1 MRSLRDVR
9 YTYRLRVSKTAARA
23 LEKEWDGVRW
33 VWNQCVEESK
43 KAYEASTPEHKVTCG
58 PAELDKLL
66 TGWRGEHEWLA
77 EGSSV
82 PQQQVVRDF
91 GKARAKALSDMKNRV
106 PVTKRR
112 GLPRFKSRHRAK
124 PSLQYTKNGFSLKE
138 DGSGRLRLHLAG
150 GVVVRPVWSRAL
162 PSAPSSVRVYQDS
175 VGDWWASFVVKVH
188 DEPLPATGRAIGI
201 DWGVRA
207 IATTTT
213 DAFDLSH
220 REHGKSAAA
229 KLARYQKMMA
239 RRKPEPGHEASK
251 GYEEAKRQT
260 ARVHRKVAWQR
271 QDDGRKW
278 AKSVVCNFDQMAVE
292 DFSPKFLAK
301 STMAKKA
308 ADAAIAT
315 TKREL
320 SSMAAK
326 HCRELSLVPPPYTTM
341 DCSSCG
347 ARTKHRLGLSQRIFA
362 CTSCG
367 DVMHRDKNAA
377 ANMVARA
384 GFVPAGAE
392 SVRPEPQ
399 LAARAV

>member
-1 MRSLRDVR
+1 M
-9 YTYRLRVSKTAARA
+9 
-23 LEKEWDGVRW
+23 
-33 VWNQCVEESK
+33 
-43 KAYEASTPEHKVTCG
+43 H
-58 PAELDKLL
+58 
-66 TGWRGEHEWLA
+66 
-77 EGSSV
+77 
-82 PQQQVVRDF
+82 
-91 GKARAKALSDMKNRV
+91 
-106 PVTKRR
+106 
-112 GLPRFKSRHRAK
+112 
-124 PSLQYTKNGFSLKE
+124 
-138 DGSGRLRLHLAG
+138 
-150 GVVVRPVWSRAL
+150 
-162 PSAPSSVRVYQDS
+162 QDS
-175 VGDWWASFVVKVH
+175 VGDWWASFVVKVR

-251 GYEEAKRQT
+251 GYKRAKRKT

-271 QDDGRKW
+271 Q
-278 AKSVVCNFDQMAVE
+278 
-292 DFSPKFLAK
+292 
-301 STMAKKA
+301 A

>member
-1 MRSLRDVR
+1 MGSPRAVR
-9 YTYRLRVSKTAARA
+9 YTYRLRLSKTAERA
-23 LEKEWDGVRW
+23 LGQEWDGVRW
-33 VWNQCVEESK
+33 VWNRCVEESK
-43 KAYEASTPEHKVTCG
+43 KTHEASTPEHKVTCG

-66 TGWRGEHEWLA
+66 TGWRAEHGWLG

-91 GKARAKALSDMKNRV
+91 GRARVKALSDRKNRV
-106 PVTKRR
+106 PVQKRR
-112 GLPRFKSRHRAK
+112 GLPKFKSRHRAR
-124 PSLQYTKNGFSLKE
+124 PSLQYTKNGFSLKA

-150 GVVVRPVWSRAL
+150 GVVVRPVWSREL
-162 PSAPSSVRVYQDS
+162 PSPPTSVRVYQDA
-175 VGDWWASFVVKVH
+175 VGNWWASFVVKVS

-201 DWGVRA
+201 DWGVA
-207 IATTTT
+207 QIATTTT

-220 REHGKSAAA
+220 REHGKSAAQ
-229 KLARYQKMMA
+229 KLAHYQRMMA
-239 RRKPEPGHEASK
+239 RRKPKPGHEGSR
-251 GYEEAKRQT
+251 GYKSAKRQT

-271 QDDGRKW
+271 QDDARKW
-278 AKSVVCNFDQMAVE
+278 AKAVVRNFDQIAVE
-292 DFSPKFLAK
+292 DFSSKFLAK
-301 STMAKKA
+301 STMAKKS

-326 HCRELSLVPPPYTTM
+326 HCRELSLVPPAHTTM

-347 ARTKHRLGLSQRIFA
+347 ARAKHRLSLSQRIFA
-362 CTSCG
+362 CTTCG
-367 DVMHRDKNAA
+367 NVMHRDKNAA

-399 LAARAV
+399 LVAQAV

>member
-1 MRSLRDVR
+1 MR

-33 VWNQCVEESK
+33 VWNRCVEESK

-58 PAELDKLL
+58 PAELDELL

-82 PQQQVVRDF
+82 PQHQVVRDF

-112 GLPRFKSRHRAK
+112 GLPRFKSEHRAK

-162 PSAPSSVRVYQDS
+162 PSAPSSVRVHQDS

-229 KLARYQKMMA
+229 KLAHYQKMMA

-260 ARVHRKVAWQR
+260 ARVRRKVAWQR
-271 QDDGRKW
+271 Q
-278 AKSVVCNFDQMAVE
+278 
-292 DFSPKFLAK
+292 
-301 STMAKKA
+301 A

-315 TKREL
+315 TKRGL
-320 SSMAAK
+320 SSMATK

-384 GFVPAGAE
+384 DFVPAGAE
-392 SVRPEPQ
+392 SVSPEPQ
-399 LAARAV
+399 PVARAV

>member
-1 MRSLRDVR
+1 MLFLDEATAGLDPQS
-9 YTYRLRVSKTAARA
+9 RLALWEILERLNDEGQTILLTTHYMEEVGKLCDRVAIMDHGRILALDTPDA
-23 LEKEWDGVRW
+23 LERGIGADAVVAVRSTGDLAALGDLLSREVPGVTR
-33 VWNQCVEESK
+33 
-43 KAYEASTPEHKVTCG
+43 T
-58 PAELDKLL
+58 
-66 TGWRGEHEWLA
+66 RIA
-77 EGSSV
+77 EG
-82 PQQQVVRDF
+82 
-91 GKARAKALSDMKNRV
+91 M
-106 PVTKRR
+106 
-112 GLPRFKSRHRAK
+112 
-124 PSLQYTKNGFSLKE
+124 LQ
-138 DGSGRLRLHLAG
+138 LHLAG

-162 PSAPSSVRVYQDS
+162 PSAPSSVRVHQDS
-175 VGDWWASFVVKVH
+175 VGDWWASFVVKVR

-220 REHGKSAAA
+220 RAHGKSAAA

-239 RRKPEPGHEASK
+239 RRKPEPGHETSK
-251 GYEEAKRQT
+251 GYKRAKRQT

-278 AKSVVCNFDQMAVE
+278 AKSVVRNFDQMAVE
-292 DFSPKFLAK
+292 DFSPKFLTK

-392 SVRPEPQ
+392 GARPGPEPPV
-399 LAARAV
+399 LAA